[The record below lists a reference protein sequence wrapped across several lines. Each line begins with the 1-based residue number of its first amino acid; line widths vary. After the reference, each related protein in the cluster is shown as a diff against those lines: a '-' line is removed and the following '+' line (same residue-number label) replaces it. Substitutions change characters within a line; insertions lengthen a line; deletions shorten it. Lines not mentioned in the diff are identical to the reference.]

1 MSSFKDMVA
10 RDREIFINVDEF
22 GDEHD
27 IEGSK
32 INVVL
37 EDEQIEDIDET
48 KALSQATLI
57 MFAKTEELPV
67 YRNQGESLY
76 IDDVGYTVQTW
87 LEEMGITKVTL
98 TLPEGY

>member
-1 MSSFKDMVA
+1 MSSFKEMVA
-10 RDREIFINVDEF
+10 KDRDVFINFDEF
-22 GDEHD
+22 GEEHD
-27 IEGSK
+27 VEGAK
-32 INVVL
+32 IIVVL
-37 EDEQIEDIDET
+37 EDDQIEDIDEG

-67 YRNQGESLY
+67 YRNQGETLY